1 MVLSL
6 VTLLTGISIYERGRP
21 PQEGKEI
28 EKSNT
33 DVEEEAAAFVVKE
46 EKT

>member
-21 PQEGKEI
+21 PQEGKEVK
-28 EKSNT
+28 KSNT
-33 DVEEEAAAFVVKE
+33 DEEEAAAFVVKE
-46 EKT
+46 EKI